1 MQNGNSHPLVIV
13 AMSGGVDSS
22 LAALL
27 LKEQGYNVVGVTL
40 KLWDYDEVGGNVHR
54 ESVCCSL
61 EMINN
66 ARAVCQQIG
75 SPHYVLDFKEEFKQ
89 HVIQNFVE
97 EYKRGR
103 TPYPCIIC
111 NRQVKWKALWEKV
124 SSLGAR
130 FIATGHYARVRFDE
144 DRGRYQI
151 LKGSDSSRD
160 QSYALWGLSQEDL
173 SHTVFPLG
181 EISKAETRRLAGEY
195 DLKTAKTPDSQEL
208 CFVPDDDFGRFF
220 REWDKG
226 NGSFK
231 PGPIYDLTGE
241 KLGEHKGLPF
251 YTIGQRKGL
260 KLAFGRP
267 RYVTK
272 IEAERNAIFIGE
284 NENLMKRTF
293 KAANINWVSIG
304 SPNEPVECE
313 VKIRYQHKPSAAI
326 LHPLSESEAKVM
338 FLEPERA
345 ITPGQSAVFYSGEVL
360 LGGGIIDEVK
370 D

>member
-1 MQNGNSHPLVIV
+1 MQNGNSQSLVIV

-75 SPHYVLDFKEEFKQ
+75 AAHYVLDFKEEFKRQ
-89 HVIQNFVE
+89 VIQNFVD

-111 NRQVKWKALWEKV
+111 NREVKWKALWQKV
-124 SSLGAR
+124 SSLGAKY
-130 FIATGHYARVRFDE
+130 IATGHYARVKFDE
-144 DRGRYQI
+144 ETGRYQI
-151 LKGSDSSRD
+151 LKGLDTSRD

-173 SHTVFPLG
+173 AHTIFPLG
-181 EISKAETRRLAGEY
+181 KTSKAGNRRLAEQY
-195 DLKTAKTPDSQEL
+195 NLRTAHTPDSQEL
-208 CFVPDDDFGRFF
+208 CFVPDNDFGRFF
-220 REWDKG
+220 REWQNG
-226 NGSFK
+226 EGSFE
-231 PGPIYDLTGE
+231 PGPIYSVSGE

-260 KLAFGRP
+260 RLAFGSP
-267 RYVTK
+267 RYVTR
-272 IEAERNAIFIGE
+272 IDAQRNAIVIGE
-284 NENLMKRTF
+284 NRDLLKSTF
-293 KAANINWVSIG
+293 TVANINWVSIAK
-304 SPNEPVECE
+304 PEQAIQCE
-313 VKIRYQHKPSAAI
+313 VKIRYQHKSVKATLYA
-326 LHPLSESEAKVM
+326 LRGSEVRIVFEK
-338 FLEPERA
+338 PERA
-345 ITPGQSAVFYSGEVL
+345 ITPGQSAVFYDGEIL
-360 LGGGIIDEVK
+360 LGGGIIDEVEE
-370 D
+370 

>member
-1 MQNGNSHPLVIV
+1 MQNSNSHLLVIV

-22 LAALL
+22 IAALL

-40 KLWDYDEVGGNVHR
+40 KLWDYDEVGGNIHR

-66 ARAVCQQIG
+66 ARAVCQQID
-75 SPHYVLDFKEEFKQ
+75 SPHYVLDFKEEFKRQ
-89 HVIQNFVE
+89 VIQNFVD

-144 DRGRYQI
+144 VAGRYQI
-151 LKGSDSSRD
+151 LKGIDSGRD
-160 QSYALWGLSQEDL
+160 QSYALWGLNQEDL

-181 EISKAETRRLAGEY
+181 EISKAETRRLAEEY
-195 DLKTAKTPDSQEL
+195 NLKTAKTPDSQEL
-208 CFVPDDDFGRFF
+208 CFMPDDDFGRFF
-220 REWDKG
+220 REWENG
-226 NGSFK
+226 NGSFR
-231 PGPIYDLTGE
+231 PGPIFSTSGE
-241 KLGEHKGLPF
+241 KLGEHQGLPF

-260 KLAFGRP
+260 RLAFGRP
-267 RYVTK
+267 RYVAK
-272 IEAERNAIFIGE
+272 LDAEKNALYIGE
-284 NENLMKRTF
+284 NEDLMKKTF
-293 KAANINWVSIG
+293 KAANINWVSIK
-304 SPNEPVECE
+304 SPNEAVKCE

-326 LHPLSESEAKVM
+326 LHPLSEAEAKIK
-338 FLEPERA
+338 FSEPERA

-360 LGGGIIDEVK
+360 LGGGIIDEVE
-370 D
+370 

>member
-1 MQNGNSHPLVIV
+1 MQNGNSRPLIIV

-22 LAALL
+22 LAALF

-75 SPHYVLDFKEEFKQ
+75 AAHYVLDFKEEFKRQ
-89 HVIQNFVE
+89 IIQNFVD

-124 SSLGAR
+124 SSLGATYM
-130 FIATGHYARVRFDE
+130 ATGHYARVRFDE
-144 DRGRYQI
+144 KVGRYQV
-151 LKGSDSSRD
+151 LKGLDSSRD

-173 SHTVFPLG
+173 AHTIFPLG
-181 EISKAETRRLAGEY
+181 ETSKTENRRLAEQHN
-195 DLKTAKTPDSQEL
+195 LKTADTPDSQEL
-208 CFVPDDDFGRFF
+208 CFVPDNDFGRFF
-220 REWDKG
+220 REWENG
-226 NGSFK
+226 NGSFE
-231 PGPIYDLTGE
+231 PGPIYGLNGE
-241 KLGEHKGLPF
+241 RLGEHKGLPF

-267 RYVTK
+267 RYVAK
-272 IEAERNAIFIGE
+272 LDAEKNALYIGG
-284 NENLMKRTF
+284 NEDLMKKIF
-293 KAANINWVSIG
+293 KASNINWISIDR
-304 SPNEPVECE
+304 PNGPVRCE
-313 VKIRYQHKPSAAI
+313 VKIRYQHKPSTAI
-326 LHPLSESEAKVM
+326 LYPLNESEAKVM

-345 ITPGQSAVFYSGEVL
+345 ITPGQSAVFYSGEIL
-360 LGGGIIDEVK
+360 LGGGIIDVV
-370 D
+370 DD